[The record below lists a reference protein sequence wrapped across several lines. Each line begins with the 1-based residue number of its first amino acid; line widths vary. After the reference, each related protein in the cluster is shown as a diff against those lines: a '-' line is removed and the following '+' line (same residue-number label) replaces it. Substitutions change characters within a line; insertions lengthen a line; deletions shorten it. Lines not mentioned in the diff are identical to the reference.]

1 MRMKIPSRAAMK
13 KTPKTGY
20 QSVTKPRREAATT
33 VSMRIVPE
41 IIESPRFPS
50 VESGTDQ
57 PTSLPDIRPFVRLF
71 RMRGSPKLTQL
82 RRLRG
87 RLAMLPAVTA
97 FLAVLWADDAP
108 AAPAAGGVLVVGDSL
123 EVGTSPYLRGLHTF

>member
-50 VESGTDQ
+50 VESRTDR
-57 PTSLPDIRPFVRLF
+57 PTNLPDIRPFVRLF
-71 RMRGSPKLTQL
+71 RTHRSPKLTLL
-82 RRLRG
+82 RRRREG
-87 RLAMLPAVTA
+87 QHHRSREDRPATRP
-97 FLAVLWADDAP
+97 P
-108 AAPAAGGVLVVGDSL
+108 AIARCPPHPGA
-123 EVGTSPYLRGLHTF
+123 R